1 MSIDLESIKLKLLK
15 PPVTELSCIEKY
27 NIPSPQR
34 QLYVVCITEG
44 NYIVY
49 DVVTLDPMALKNLS
63 KIEERLYDVLVGEES
78 LTDLLDEVK
87 DERFK
92 HIIERQYAGYDVLE
106 PFFLDPNIINI
117 HVMVNR
123 PIQVHHRVYGRLNTN
138 IILNSDE
145 AVELALRFAAA
156 AGKPLSEATPLASF
170 IEPRYESRVS
180 IVFLSDV
187 TMRRNITIDIRKLT
201 ETPWT
206 ILKLIHMGS
215 LSIEETAF
223 LWLMVKY
230 KVPILIVGGLMTG
243 KTTLATSLLALIPPG
258 CRVFTVEDTPEIRI
272 PATYWT
278 RTTTREYGE
287 YPISVFDLLKTGV
300 RLSQDYIIVG
310 EIRGEEAR
318 EWAHSIL
325 LGHCAITTFHAESP
339 EAAIL
344 RLLSPPI
351 SLDPQVIKMIN
362 VFVKTNVVEKEPNK
376 RVFRHEVYVHD
387 ENIIKPLFTY
397 NPTKDTI
404 ESNVE
409 NPIESFKFI
418 DRIILTHR
426 VSREILEREYKA
438 MINVLEET
446 YREAL
451 TRDPTLETPTYR
463 ELAEIL
469 YKKLYEKMQRSS
481 F

>member
-1 MSIDLESIKLKLLK
+1 MSIDIESIKLKLLK
-15 PPVTELSCIEKY
+15 PPATELSCIERY
-27 NIPSPQR
+27 TIPSTER
-34 QLYVVCITEG
+34 QLYLVCITRDT
-44 NYIVY
+44 YIIY
-49 DVVTLDPMALKNLS
+49 DIIVLDSEALKNLS
-63 KIEERLYDVLVGEES
+63 KIEKRLYDVLVGEES
-78 LTDLLDEVK
+78 FTDLLEEIK
-87 DERFK
+87 DDRFK
-92 HIIERQYAGYDVLE
+92 HIIERQYIGYDVLE

-117 HVMVNR
+117 HVMINR
-123 PIQVHHRVYGRLNTN
+123 PVQVHHRVYGRLNTN
-138 IILNSDE
+138 IILSLDE
-145 AVELALRFAAA
+145 AVELALRFASA

-180 IVFLSDV
+180 IVFLSDI
-187 TMRRNITIDIRKLT
+187 TMRRNITIDIRKLV

-206 ILKLIHMGS
+206 ILKLIHLGS

-258 CRVFTVEDTPEIRI
+258 SRVFTVEDTPEIRI
-272 PATYWT
+272 PVTYWT

-287 YPISVFDLLKTGV
+287 YSISVFDLLKTSV

-351 SLDPQVIKMIN
+351 SIDPQVIKMLN
-362 VFVKTNVVEKEPNK
+362 VFVKTNVIEKEPGK
-376 RVFRHEVYVHD
+376 RVFRHEVYVYD
-387 ENIIKPLFTY
+387 ENIIKPVFTY
-397 NPTKDTI
+397 NSTTDTI
-404 ESNVE
+404 ESNTE
-409 NPIESFKFI
+409 NPIQSFKFI

-426 VSREILEREYKA
+426 VSREILEKEYKI
-438 MINVLEET
+438 MISVLKET
-446 YREAL
+446 YKEAL
-451 TRDPTLETPTYR
+451 AKDPTLETPTYK
-463 ELAEIL
+463 ELTEIL
-469 YKKLYEKMQRSS
+469 YKKLYEKIQKYG

>member
-1 MSIDLESIKLKLLK
+1 VSIDLESIKLKLLK

-27 NIPSPQR
+27 SIPSPQR
-34 QLYVVCITEG
+34 KLYVVCITEG

-49 DVVTLDPMALKNLS
+49 DVVTLDPVALKNLS

-117 HVMVNR
+117 HVMINK
-123 PIQVHHRVYGRLNTN
+123 PIQVHHRVHGRLNTN

-258 CRVFTVEDTPEIRI
+258 SRVFTVEDTPEIRI

-362 VFVKTNVVEKEPNK
+362 VFVKTNIVEKEPNK

-397 NPTKDTI
+397 NPAKDII

-418 DRIILTHR
+418 DRIVLTHR